1 MVGTMKNRIKI
12 STILFTCTVA
22 LMPLCATGS
31 YTITETERSVSIN
44 PLDILNGREKHH
56 SRKVSGRKLIKQN
69 GKQHL
74 RTNIYRRKT
83 LYLTFDD
90 GPGKGTANVLR
101 ILKEENVEGTM
112 FFIGRKVERHR
123 ALYGQALS
131 MPNLLIANHTY
142 SHANGKYEKFYS
154 HAATVIKDV
163 DRAQR
168 IIGGA
173 KYLRLAG
180 RNVWRLP
187 QTQRNDYSLSKARRV
202 IESPKYTAL
211 AGRGYHIYGWDIEWQ
226 FDHSTGKPSY
236 SADHMISR
244 INALYRSQHL
254 VIQGKMVLL
263 AHDAMFRTQ
272 SGLQQLRE
280 LIQILKADAWQF
292 ETIDHFT
299 RSTPAVFVRNK
310 ASAASPKVIHLAMSK
325 KSPLAQRSRQRK
337 DILKILRQ
345 D

>member
-1 MVGTMKNRIKI
+1 MKDRIKI
-12 STILFTCTVA
+12 GAILLTCTMA
-22 LMPLCATGS
+22 LMPLCATDG
-31 YTITETERSVSIN
+31 YTITETEHSTNTS
-44 PLDILNGREKHH
+44 PLDILSGRVKHNP
-56 SRKVSGRKLIKQN
+56 KKISGRKLA
-69 GKQHL
+69 
-74 RTNIYRRKT
+74 RKT

-101 ILKEENVEGTM
+101 ILREESVEGTM
-112 FFIGRKVERHR
+112 FFIGKKVEGHR
-123 ALYGQALS
+123 ALYNQALS

-142 SHANGKYEKFYS
+142 SHANGKYENFYS
-154 HAATVIKDV
+154 HTATVIKDV

-187 QTQRNDYSLSKARRV
+187 LVQRNDYSLSKARRA

-211 AGRGYHIYGWDIEWQ
+211 SSRGYHIYGWDIEWQ
-226 FDHSTGKPSY
+226 FDHTTGNPSY
-236 SADHMISR
+236 GADRMVSR
-244 INALYRSQHL
+244 INTLYRSQRL
-254 VIQGKMVLL
+254 ASQGKMVLL

-272 SGLQQLRE
+272 NGLQQLRE
-280 LIQILKADAWQF
+280 LVQVLKADAWQF
-292 ETIDHFT
+292 ETIDRFT
-299 RSTPAVFVRNK
+299 QSTPAVFVRHK
-310 ASAASPKVIHLAMSK
+310 PSAVPPKKVIHLAMHK
-325 KSPLAQRSRQRK
+325 KSPLAARKPKQRR